1 MGLKGAMIL
10 PDNGLPVQDA
20 YLCITKNIINITS
33 YNKDDN
39 VYLIATGARENNMP
53 SNVPIGKHMGE
64 SFVCVF
70 ANQNAR
76 DANKDPIY
84 KHLVQV
90 AFNDMS
96 EYVGKIY
103 KQLKL
108 DFPTTQDC

>member
-1 MGLKGAMIL
+1 MGLKGSMIL
-10 PDNGLPVQDA
+10 PDSGLPVQDA
-20 YLCITKNIINITS
+20 YLCITKNVINITS

-53 SNVPIGKHMGE
+53 SNVPIGKHIGE

-84 KHLVQV
+84 KHIVQV
-90 AFNDMS
+90 AFNDMN
-96 EYVGKIY
+96 EIVIKLYEKLKI
-103 KQLKL
+103 
-108 DFPTTQDC
+108 DFPNMVNC